1 MGWLGMETSEN
12 NVPEA
17 VKSEEKKRSQADKI
31 GKHKYEIQRM
41 NRIDAKLERIEQ
53 MQRIIF
59 QGLSGYFRFDR
70 PLVEKVCCESEMDF
84 AVVSVV
90 YEAGSNGLLAKE
102 ISPRFPQYKLEKH
115 KILRIVNRVNRN
127 CVDAFGR
134 PLIEKRGK
142 KWSFTDF
149 GVEIWG
155 KTKKDLETEVEVARS
170 NVSEEE
176 IDVDA

>member
-1 MGWLGMETSEN
+1 MEISED

-17 VKSEEKKRSQADKI
+17 SKVDGKRRSQADKI

-41 NRIDAKLERIEQ
+41 NRIDAKLTRIEQ

-70 PLVEKVCCESEMDF
+70 PLIEKVCCESDVDL

-90 YEAGSNGLLAKE
+90 YEAGSGGLLAKE
-102 ISPRFPQYKLEKH
+102 IAPRFPQYKLEKH
-115 KILRIVNRVNRN
+115 KILRIVNRVNKN
-127 CVDAFGR
+127 SVDAFGR

-142 KWSFTDF
+142 KWVFTDF

-155 KTKKDLETEVEVARS
+155 KSKKDIEIEVEPTG
-170 NVSEEE
+170 EDLE
-176 IDVDA
+176 

>member
-1 MGWLGMETSEN
+1 MEASEN

-59 QGLSGYFRFDR
+59 QGLSGYFKFDR

-84 AVVSVV
+84 AVISVV

-102 ISPRFPQYKLEKH
+102 IAPRFPQYKLEKH

-127 CVDAFGR
+127 ADDAFGR

-142 KWSFTDF
+142 KWAFNNF

-155 KTKKDLETEVEVARS
+155 KTKKDIEAEPKITVEDS
-170 NVSEEE
+170 YDSQNS
-176 IDVDA
+176 D

>member
-1 MGWLGMETSEN
+1 
-12 NVPEA
+12 
-17 VKSEEKKRSQADKI
+17 
-31 GKHKYEIQRM
+31 
-41 NRIDAKLERIEQ
+41 

-90 YEAGSNGLLAKE
+90 YESGSNGLLAKE
-102 ISPRFPQYKLEKH
+102 IAPKFPLYKLEKH

-127 CVDAFGR
+127 ADDAFGR

-142 KWSFTDF
+142 KWTFTDF

-155 KTKKDLETEVEVARS
+155 KTEKD
-170 NVSEEE
+170 
-176 IDVDA
+176 D

>member
-1 MGWLGMETSEN
+1 MLRFFFMGCLGMEASEN
-12 NVPEA
+12 SVPVVE
-17 VKSEEKKRSQADKI
+17 KSDGRRRSQADKI

-41 NRIDAKLERIEQ
+41 NRIDARLERIEQ

-59 QGLSGYFRFDR
+59 QGLSGYFKFDR
-70 PLVEKVCCESEMDF
+70 PVIETVCCESDMDL

-90 YEAGSNGLLAKE
+90 YESGSNGLLAKE
-102 ISPRFPQYKLEKH
+102 IAPKFPQYKLEKH

-127 CVDAFGR
+127 ADDAFGK

-142 KWSFTDF
+142 KWAFTDF

-155 KTKKDLETEVEVARS
+155 KTKKDVED
-170 NVSEEE
+170 E
-176 IDVDA
+176 